1 MELMFELI
9 APKGGSVGLPGH
21 PTKQLR
27 TQRHGPRTRPSQPR
41 PRSLTTP
48 QSRRRAASA
57 SRAGPSVAGLG
68 LQPGERALRAE
79 AALPAAPSPAGPT
92 RTFAERTKRGRPSA
106 RRGPDHFRAAAS
118 VPPTPPTPGHTLSS
132 WTPSCAAR
140 PLSPPRD
147 RGARRIHDAPH
158 RARQAPPRNSD
169 GVGFPHL
176 HLPAAQTS
184 SRSSWPLKPAPLCR
198 QEEGAGRGR
207 RSARSDDVMRLSQ
220 WARARGVKGRG
231 RLWRG
236 V

>member
-9 APKGGSVGLPGH
+9 GSKGGSVGLPGH